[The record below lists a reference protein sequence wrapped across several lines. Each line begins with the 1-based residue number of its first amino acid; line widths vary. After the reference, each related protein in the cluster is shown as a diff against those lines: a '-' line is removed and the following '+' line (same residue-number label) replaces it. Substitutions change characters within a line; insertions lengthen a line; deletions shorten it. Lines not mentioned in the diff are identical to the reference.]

1 MKSTRAR
8 IPPGWPTGYVPLRKT
23 TPYEQPV
30 RGELEGEMYTLKPAA
45 W

>member
-1 MKSTRAR
+1 MKSTLAKFL
-8 IPPGWPTGYVPLRKT
+8 PDWPTGYVPLRKT

-30 RGELEGEMYTLKPAA
+30 RGELEGEIYTFNPA